1 MIFSNLSLPIVYP
14 IKLLHEAYRLKQKL
28 IDSALINSANCP
40 RFFYVYYKE
49 MSTYYF
55 FDTFYTLF
63 FWMALTDFLSHW
75 VSVYFSVRD
84 WFLKIYIVL
93 YVRLC
98 VWWMSIDI
106 SVIEYIC
113 KWIYGFS
120 ASWSSLEPKYV
131 YFTFNKFTIRNVTI
145 IFYIRSIKEN
155 LWIVEAIFALQFLG
169 MELTVEIL
177 LIYLVCQRDRKLNT
191 LIVFQVFLTGN
202 V

>member
-1 MIFSNLSLPIVYP
+1 
-14 IKLLHEAYRLKQKL
+14 
-28 IDSALINSANCP
+28 
-40 RFFYVYYKE
+40 
-49 MSTYYF
+49 
-55 FDTFYTLF
+55 
-63 FWMALTDFLSHW
+63 
-75 VSVYFSVRD
+75 
-84 WFLKIYIVL
+84 
-93 YVRLC
+93 
-98 VWWMSIDI
+98 
-106 SVIEYIC
+106 
-113 KWIYGFS
+113 
-120 ASWSSLEPKYV
+120 V